1 MFTGIIE
8 NTGVIVRREPAGGQ
22 IRFRIRFEK
31 VEKNLRTG
39 ESIAVDGAC
48 LTVVEYGKDYFD
60 CEVIQETLAAT
71 TLDGLR
77 PGGRVNLERSLV
89 WGSRIGGHFVTGH
102 VDGTGKIKQIA
113 RKGRNYSLQIT
124 VPASIITQI
133 SPKGSIAV
141 NGISLTVQEIRG
153 NSFQVGIIPQTLKAT
168 TLKHKKAG
176 DRVNLEIDLIQR
188 YLNRSLFQ
196 ASRKTKISSM
206 TKSLIR
212 QGF

>member
-31 VEKNLRTG
+31 SEKNLRIG
-39 ESIAVDGAC
+39 ESIAVDGTC
-48 LTVVEYGKDYFD
+48 LSVVRCGKNFFD
-60 CEVIQETLAAT
+60 CEVIRETLAAT
-71 TLDGLR
+71 ALGGLKPGDG
-77 PGGRVNLERSLV
+77 VNLERALA

-124 VPASIITQI
+124 APASIITQI

-141 NGISLTVQEIRG
+141 DGISLTVQGMRG
-153 NSFQVGIIPQTLKAT
+153 NSFQVGIIPLTLKAT
-168 TLKHKKAG
+168 TLKDKKNG
-176 DRVNLEIDLIQR
+176 NTVN
-188 YLNRSLFQ
+188 F
-196 ASRKTKISSM
+196 
-206 TKSLIR
+206 
-212 QGF
+212 